1 MGKDISFGQYYPRE
15 SFVHRL
21 DPRTKLV
28 LVVAYIVA
36 VFLCSNYY
44 SYLAVIVFVLGVTV
58 LSKVPLKS
66 VLKSVR
72 GILFLVLF
80 TALINVFFHTS
91 GERVFQDVSWL
102 TWLPITWDGLDFAA
116 KLALRLIILVV
127 GTSLLTLTTTPMALT
142 DGLESLMKPLKVVK
156 FPVHDV
162 ALIMSIALRLIPSLM
177 EEVNKII
184 MAQKARGASFDTGN
198 LFKRIKAMLP
208 ILIPLFVSAFRKAE
222 ELALALDARCY
233 SATEKRTKMKKLKF
247 SWRDGIAAI
256 FMALFIALVVA
267 VANGFWLGLF

>member
-58 LSKVPLKS
+58 LSRVPLKS

-142 DGLESLMKPLKVVK
+142 DGLESLMKPLKVIK

-247 SWRDGIAAI
+247 SWRDAAAAI

-267 VANGFWLGLF
+267 IANGFWLGLF

>member
-142 DGLESLMKPLKVVK
+142 DGLESLMKPLKVIK

-247 SWRDGIAAI
+247 SWRDAVAAI

>member
-58 LSKVPLKS
+58 LSRVPLKS

-91 GERVFQDVSWL
+91 GERVFQDISWL

-142 DGLESLMKPLKVVK
+142 DGLESLMKPLKVIK

-247 SWRDGIAAI
+247 SWRDAVAAI

>member
-36 VFLCSNYY
+36 VFLCTNYY
-44 SYLAVIVFVLGVTV
+44 SYLAVIVFVLGVTI
-58 LSKVPLKS
+58 LSRVPIRS

-91 GERVFQDVSWL
+91 GERVFKDVSWL

-247 SWRDGIAAI
+247 SWRDAVAAI

-267 VANGFWLGLF
+267 IANGFWLGLF

>member
-267 VANGFWLGLF
+267 IANGFWLGLF

>member
-58 LSKVPLKS
+58 LSRVPLKS

-142 DGLESLMKPLKVVK
+142 DGLESLMKPLKVIK

-247 SWRDGIAAI
+247 SWRDAVAAI

>member
-58 LSKVPLKS
+58 LSRVPLKS

-142 DGLESLMKPLKVVK
+142 DGLESLMKPLKVIK

-247 SWRDGIAAI
+247 SWRDAVAAI

-267 VANGFWLGLF
+267 IANGFWLGLF